1 MNRPFVIL
9 LLPLAIGILISHFFE
24 LNLFIIFAIFCLIIL
39 GIFYNIIKK
48 KPNQN
53 MLIILFLILGIFL
66 YIANDNSILKTQVN
80 KRVECTGIV
89 EEVLKKDENQEK
101 YVIKVDELDKT
112 KIKREKIILNII
124 GNKDLEIGDRISFN
138 GELKIPMINTNPKL
152 FNYRLNLI
160 TEKIFTIITI
170 KEHSIIS
177 IDKSH
182 QNLKY
187 RIKNRFISSVE
198 NLFNIYLN
206 EKNSSLIK
214 SIILGKSI
222 YLDEQDISLYRDM
235 GLAHILAVSGLHI
248 GVLSGFFIFIFSRI
262 GIKRIK
268 NVIFTLIILWV
279 YGYLIGFPTSIL
291 RSNIMFSLLF
301 YSQIIHEPYD
311 SINTLS
317 FAMFILL
324 IINPYYLFN
333 IGFQLSFAASFAI
346 ITFTPRI
353 EDLFYPLKNSI
364 VTTLSAILGVQIG
377 LFPIQSYYF
386 NKISLLGVLA
396 NIAIVPILSISLVL
410 GFLMIFFNF
419 TFAYVNNFIGPILNF
434 IISIQFKI
442 LYLLNHIPFNIVKIF
457 SPEFIVIIMFYI
469 FIFILFKIIDI
480 RKLKKPIVKTLVIYF
495 IILLIYNSYW
505 ITRDDTMELHFIDVG
520 QGDSILM
527 RAGHKAYLMDT
538 GGSLF
543 GNFDIGEY
551 ITLAYLEKLGVR
563 KLDAVF
569 ITHFDEDHSQGLDAL
584 LENMPIDM
592 VLGSYIPR
600 ENHIYKKIV
609 NKCIPFIVL
618 NEGHIIDL
626 GKNAR
631 LKIIWPN
638 KGINRE
644 LSPNNLSLVSI
655 LSTNKYRV
663 LFTGD
668 IEEDAE
674 YFVLDK
680 LNNKVDIIKIPH
692 HGSKTS
698 STERLL
704 EKIVPKV
711 GIISVGRNNIYG
723 HPNKEVI
730 DRYNALNTKLY
741 RTDEMGL
748 IKIILDDDNYTINTF
763 LENGDKIKPKL
774 YVFLYDNIFIL
785 SFYFIYFMLIYILV
799 KNSSTEGDDI
809 FVL

>member
-1 MNRPFVIL
+1 
-9 LLPLAIGILISHFFE
+9 
-24 LNLFIIFAIFCLIIL
+24 
-39 GIFYNIIKK
+39 
-48 KPNQN
+48 
-53 MLIILFLILGIFL
+53 
-66 YIANDNSILKTQVN
+66 
-80 KRVECTGIV
+80 
-89 EEVLKKDENQEK
+89 
-101 YVIKVDELDKT
+101 
-112 KIKREKIILNII
+112 
-124 GNKDLEIGDRISFN
+124 
-138 GELKIPMINTNPKL
+138 
-152 FNYRLNLI
+152 
-160 TEKIFTIITI
+160 
-170 KEHSIIS
+170 
-177 IDKSH
+177 
-182 QNLKY
+182 
-187 RIKNRFISSVE
+187 
-198 NLFNIYLN
+198 
-206 EKNSSLIK
+206 
-214 SIILGKSI
+214 
-222 YLDEQDISLYRDM
+222 
-235 GLAHILAVSGLHI
+235 
-248 GVLSGFFIFIFSRI
+248 
-262 GIKRIK
+262 
-268 NVIFTLIILWV
+268 
-279 YGYLIGFPTSIL
+279 
-291 RSNIMFSLLF
+291 
-301 YSQIIHEPYD
+301 
-311 SINTLS
+311 
-317 FAMFILL
+317 
-324 IINPYYLFN
+324 
-333 IGFQLSFAASFAI
+333 
-346 ITFTPRI
+346 
-353 EDLFYPLKNSI
+353 
-364 VTTLSAILGVQIG
+364 
-377 LFPIQSYYF
+377 
-386 NKISLLGVLA
+386 
-396 NIAIVPILSISLVL
+396 
-410 GFLMIFFNF
+410 
-419 TFAYVNNFIGPILNF
+419 
-434 IISIQFKI
+434 
-442 LYLLNHIPFNIVKIF
+442 
-457 SPEFIVIIMFYI
+457 
-469 FIFILFKIIDI
+469 
-480 RKLKKPIVKTLVIYF
+480 
-495 IILLIYNSYW
+495 
-505 ITRDDTMELHFIDVG
+505 
-520 QGDSILM
+520 
-527 RAGHKAYLMDT
+527 
-538 GGSLF
+538 
-543 GNFDIGEY
+543 
-551 ITLAYLEKLGVR
+551 
-563 KLDAVF
+563 
-569 ITHFDEDHSQGLDAL
+569 
-584 LENMPIDM
+584 MPIDM